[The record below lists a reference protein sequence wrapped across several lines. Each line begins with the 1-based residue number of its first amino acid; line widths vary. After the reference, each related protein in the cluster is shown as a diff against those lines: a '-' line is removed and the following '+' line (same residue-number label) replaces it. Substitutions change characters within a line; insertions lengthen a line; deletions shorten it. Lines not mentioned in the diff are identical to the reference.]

1 MGKEDSG
8 LARNGRAQ
16 GASFRAGRKRRVKIV
31 VFTTK
36 NWMRLPQEEFHGV
49 GLLHRGRQKKRAGE
63 QGAADEAGDL
73 EAFAGL
79 DAALAFSRLTRLVSR
94 RLAGGRGLL

>member
-1 MGKEDSG
+1 M
-8 LARNGRAQ
+8 
-16 GASFRAGRKRRVKIV
+16 
-31 VFTTK
+31 
-36 NWMRLPQEEFHGV
+36 GV

-79 DAALAFSRLTRLVSR
+79 DAALAFSRLTWLVSR
-94 RLAGGRGLL
+94 RRVRRTRAVVKRQEQNRRHG